1 MQYQQLEQR
10 RRSATAA
17 ANRVELTGNVFVDN
31 GLAIIAAL
39 CNCERIEDLTLR
51 KMKLLHH
58 KGGGGMLLARNNMR
72 LKANHMVFMN
82 SITTQPSYSETEKI
96 AKYAKMT
103 RAILDNI
110 GHERVPELCDFCGN
124 PYSVDLTKLF
134 HKDIESTKQNKNLKN
149 KKHFVGRDW
158 FPLAG
163 SMSNDAQGLPCA
175 SRALN
180 SCGKYLFA
188 VQYLPQGSILVNG
201 LLALFQ
207 STSIPF
213 WYQWVKD
220 LTYDVRDRLALAK
233 RAEKVETLGK
243 KEGNKEVAKSLLR
256 VMQRSRSKR
265 YDPNTSMI
273 MYQYSNGKGADL
285 KKQRIP
291 NFALNFLHAATIKL
305 PDTEELTNLEGKKTS
320 YKYSLLNCIAEQQ
333 DYYFLYPSRK
343 RLQKLNGASPE
354 LFHLYQTY
362 ILKYPVKTLHT
373 AYKIAEYLKSKVDT
387 EKLAVNIERYTK
399 KQNTVKKWIINMASE
414 GVITF
419 DEYYNLFIRSLLD
432 RRNPWMLVKYYML
445 TDKASEFQSVVE
457 EGICYYNQEYKDR
470 VIKVGTMIFNAYLAE
485 RGKTRLVMLLGRFAR
500 GDIHRNWLRIQFER
514 LADNNEDFDYTENW
528 KALCINKQ
536 GEEEIYPL
544 LYLFR
549 LLWTAFYR
557 GNMTG
562 G

>member
-1 MQYQQLEQR
+1 MQYQQLQQR
-10 RRSATAA
+10 RPTTAA
-17 ANRVELTGNVFVDN
+17 ANRFELTGNIFVDN

-39 CNCERIEDLTLR
+39 CECDKIEDLTLK

-58 KGGGGMLLARNNMR
+58 RKGNGVVLARNNMR

-82 SITTQPSYSETEKI
+82 SITTQPSYSQKEKI

-110 GHERVPELCDFCGN
+110 GHETIPEFCDFCGN
-124 PYSVDLTKLF
+124 PYSVDLTELF
-134 HKDIESTKQNKNLKN
+134 HKNIKNIKKNKKEKN

-163 SMSNDAQGLPCA
+163 SILNDAQGLPCA
-175 SRALN
+175 SRPLN
-180 SCGKYLFA
+180 SCGKCLYA

-220 LTYDVRDRLALAK
+220 LTSEVGKRLALAK
-233 RAEKVETLGK
+233 RADKVETLGK
-243 KEGNKEVAKSLLR
+243 EEGNNEVTNRLLT
-256 VMQRSRSKR
+256 VMQKSRSKK

-291 NFALNFLHAATIKL
+291 NFALNFLHAAAIDGLDQDIK
-305 PDTEELTNLEGKKTS
+305 ELTHLEGKKTS
-320 YKYSLLNCIAEQQ
+320 YKYSFLNCIAEQQ
-333 DYYFLYPSRK
+333 DYYLLHPSRSK
-343 RLQKLNGASPE
+343 KLDGASPD
-354 LFHLYQTY
+354 LFLLYQTY
-362 ILKYPVKTLHT
+362 ILKYSSRSLHT

-387 EKLAVNIERYTK
+387 EKLAINIQRETK
-399 KQNTVKKWIINMASE
+399 KQNTVKKWIIDMARQ

-419 DEYYNLFIRSLLD
+419 DEYYELFIRSPLD
-432 RRNPWMLVKYYML
+432 RHNPWMLVKYYML
-445 TDKASEFQSVVE
+445 TEKTSEFKSFE
-457 EGICYYNQEYKDR
+457 EDGICYYNQEYKDR
-470 VIKVGTMIFNAYLAE
+470 ITKVGTMIFNAYLADKG
-485 RGKTRLVMLLGRFAR
+485 RTRFVKLLGRFAR
-500 GDIHRNWLRIQFER
+500 GGIHRDWLRIQFER
-514 LADNNEDFDYTENW
+514 LADNNEDFDYSENW
-528 KALCINKQ
+528 NALCINKQ
-536 GEEEIYPL
+536 GEEDVYQL

-549 LLWTAFYR
+549 LSWS
-557 GNMTG
+557 GMIMTC
-562 G
+562 